1 MSEFKLLDAD
11 GAVFFQRELEFVRS
25 QTYDVKL
32 ADIRYPLFFPVTS
45 DAPRGA
51 ESIVYQTYDGAG
63 EAKIIADYAKDFPR
77 ADVAASERVAKIKR
91 IGSSFAYSL
100 DEIESSQLVG
110 KSLDARRAL
119 RARRAIEE
127 QLNSIAWFGDTEAGL
142 DGLQLNTDIPSQAAT
157 GTFAASTPDQILA
170 MINGGI
176 SKILDDSKGVH
187 SAPKRIALP
196 ILQYSD
202 ITTRRIGDTG
212 ETILSY
218 IVRTSPWITSADQ
231 ITWAN
236 ELKLFANS
244 GTEDVMWIYEPDPMN
259 LNFEVPQMVEM
270 RPTQEVG
277 MEFWTPMSAKCAGLQ
292 VHYPL
297 SMLFVEGV

>member
-1 MSEFKLLDAD
+1 MSYKLLDAD
-11 GAVFFQRELEFVRS
+11 GAVFFERELEFVRS
-25 QTYDVKL
+25 QTYDVKYS
-32 ADIRYPLFFPVTS
+32 DIRYPLFFPVSS

-51 ESIVYQTYDGAG
+51 QSIVYQTYDQFGK
-63 EAKIIADYAKDFPR
+63 AKVVGDYAKDFPR
-77 ADVAASERVAKIKR
+77 ADVAAKERVAKIKR

-100 DEIESSQLVG
+100 DEIESSQLTG
-110 KSLDARRAL
+110 KALDARRAAA
-119 RARRAIEE
+119 ARRAVE
-127 QLNSIAWFGDTEAGL
+127 QELNSIAWFGDADAGL
-142 DGLQLNTDIPSQAAT
+142 DGLQLNTDIPSQAAS

-176 SKILDDSKGVH
+176 GKILDDSKGVH

-196 ILQYSD
+196 ILQYND
-202 ITTRRIGDTG
+202 ISTRRIGDTG

-218 IVRTSPWITSADQ
+218 VVRTSPFITSADQ

-236 ELKLFANS
+236 ELNLFANS
-244 GTEDVMWIYEPDPMN
+244 GTEDVMWIYEPTPEN

-270 RPTQEVG
+270 RPAQEVG
-277 MEFWTPMSAKCAGLQ
+277 MEFWVPMSAKCAGLQ